1 LTDDLKAEQVRSF
14 ISIELPE
21 ETKLGLDQLQ
31 NALKGPL
38 QSCAKWVNPESIHLT
53 LKFLGNIELSQIN
66 SIAAAMQDT
75 TRSFEGFRLQISG
88 LGAFPN
94 VTRVRVI
101 WVGIQGDLEKL
112 IKLQKLLD
120 FNLAKLGYLPEK
132 RAFVPHLTL
141 ARVRDYAS
149 PAERLAL
156 GELVSSIK
164 NHSVFNIEINSL
176 SLMRSQLTP
185 KGAIYSK
192 LRSIRLKTACE

>member
-1 LTDDLKAEQVRSF
+1 LTDGLKTEQVRSF

-21 ETKLGLDQLQ
+21 EIKLGLDQLQ
-31 NALKGPL
+31 SALKGPL

-53 LKFLGNIELSQIN
+53 LKFLGNVEVSQIN
-66 SIAAAMQDT
+66 LIAAAIQDT
-75 TRSFEGFRLQISG
+75 ARSFEGFRLQMSG

-94 VTRVRVI
+94 VTRVRII

-112 IKLQKLLD
+112 LALQKLLD

-164 NHSVFNIEINSL
+164 NHSVFNVEVNSL
-176 SLMRSQLTP
+176 CLMRSQLTP

-192 LRSIRLKTACE
+192 LRSIRLKTPCE